1 MRSFVF
7 IGLFIFLVGCI
18 GLKDTPQDDRVEWQ
32 FAKIYTLH
40 KLEKIF
46 GVRLDFSKDVEVSI
60 NVDAL
65 EFASIMGDG
74 LSKKI
79 GDGFSVRFMNR
90 KVNTF
95 FEVLKI
101 KNERDDR
108 LLYRVYLSRKLLS

>member
-1 MRSFVF
+1 MKSFLFIGSFV
-7 IGLFIFLVGCI
+7 FLVGCI

-32 FAKIYTLH
+32 FAKIYTLN

-74 LSKKI
+74 LSKKV
-79 GDGFSVRFMNR
+79 GNGFSVRFMNA
-90 KVNTF
+90 KVNTL

-108 LLYRVYLSRKLLS
+108 SLYRVYLSRKLLS